1 VDFNVVGYYLYGAP
15 ANGNSLQGQLFL
27 RPLREAVAALPGFQ
41 FGDIAEENLSRSLDE
56 VQLTL
61 DEQGRAGFYRKPV
74 ERGALSAAAD
84 PAGQPAGV
92 GGRPVT
98 RRAEQAIWPAAELP
112 GIRPQFASKAVY
124 DYRTD
129 TTVNQPIVDENGNAS
144 FDIVYADASGAKKR
158 FPGYRFLIRER
169 RDYFWNWSESEGW
182 QSQFDQ
188 KDLVEGEQEL
198 DSADETGKVTFPVE
212 WGSYRLEVKAPDDM
226 VSSVRF
232 WAGYSW
238 QDNSDGT
245 GAARPDRVTLKLDK
259 PAYQPGDTINLH
271 IAAPAAGKG
280 YAMIESSEGP
290 LWWKE
295 IDVPAN
301 GLDLAIPV
309 DKAWKRHDLY
319 LSTLV
324 VRPGDK
330 SKSATP
336 KRAVGLLH
344 LPMGDENRRL
354 NIALDNPQKMRP
366 NQTLSVKVKASVK
379 EGRCRRK

>member
-1 VDFNVVGYYLYGAP
+1 M
-15 ANGNSLQGQLFL
+15 
-27 RPLREAVAALPGFQ
+27 
-41 FGDIAEENLSRSLDE
+41 
-56 VQLTL
+56 
-61 DEQGRAGFYRKPV
+61 
-74 ERGALSAAAD
+74 
-84 PAGQPAGV
+84 
-92 GGRPVT
+92 
-98 RRAEQAIWPAAELP
+98 
-112 GIRPQFASKAVY
+112 
-124 DYRTD
+124 
-129 TTVNQPIVDENGNAS
+129 
-144 FDIVYADASGAKKR
+144 
-158 FPGYRFLIRER
+158 
-169 RDYFWNWSESEGW
+169 
-182 QSQFDQ
+182 
-188 KDLVEGEQEL
+188 
-198 DSADETGKVTFPVE
+198 E

-259 PAYQPGDTINLH
+259 PSYQPGDTIQLH

-354 NIALDNPQKMRP
+354 NIALDNPQKCVR
-366 NQTLSVKVKASVK
+366 T
-379 EGRCRRK
+379 RRFL